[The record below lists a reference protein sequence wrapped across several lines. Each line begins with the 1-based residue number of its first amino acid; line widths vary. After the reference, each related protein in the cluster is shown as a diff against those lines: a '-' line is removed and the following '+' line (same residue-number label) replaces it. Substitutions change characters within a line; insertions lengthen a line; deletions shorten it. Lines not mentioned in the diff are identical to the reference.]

1 MVEREN
7 IDYRAELLRKA
18 IHLCSLSIPVI
29 YFFIS
34 REAALAILIPITA
47 GFLAVDLARYYHPP
61 TAKLFYLVFGRMLRS
76 HEMSGT
82 RRRLNGAT
90 HVLFSA
96 TLCVLIFP
104 KLITVTAFAIL
115 IMSDSSAALI
125 GRRWG
130 KHPLLTKSRE
140 GSLAF
145 FVSALLVVAVAPKY
159 GLGWGEFAIGVVGAL
174 VGTVVELTSVNIDD
188 NFSIPLSIGAAMWV
202 LYAVFYS
209 GAPF

>member
-7 IDYRAELLRKA
+7 INYRAELLRKA

-34 REAALAILIPITA
+34 REAALAILIPIAT

-61 TAKLFYLVFGRMLRS
+61 TAKLFYRYFGWMLRS
-76 HEMSGT
+76 HEVSGT
-82 RRRLNGAT
+82 RKRLNGAT
-90 HVLFSA
+90 YVLFSA
-96 TLCVLIFP
+96 TLSVLIFP

-115 IMSDSSAALI
+115 IMSDSAAALI

-130 KHPLLTKSRE
+130 KRPLLSKSWE

-159 GLGWGEFAIGVVGAL
+159 GLGWGEFAIGAAGAL
-174 VGTVVELTSVNIDD
+174 VGAVVELTSIHIDD
-188 NFSIPLSIGAAMWV
+188 NFSIPLSIGLVMWI
-202 LYAVFYS
+202 LYAVFYN
-209 GAPF
+209 GVPL

>member
-76 HEMSGT
+76 HEMSST

-130 KHPLLTKSRE
+130 KHSLLTKSRE

-159 GLGWGEFAIGVVGAL
+159 GLGWGEFAIGAVGAL

>member
-7 IDYRAELLRKA
+7 IDYRAELVRKA

-34 REAALAILIPITA
+34 REAALAILIPIAA
-47 GFLAVDLARYYHPP
+47 GFLAIDLARYYHPS
-61 TAKLFYLVFGRMLRS
+61 TAKHFYRFFGWMLRS
-76 HEMSGT
+76 HEVGGT
-82 RRRLNGAT
+82 RKRLNGAT
-90 HVLFSA
+90 YVLFSA

-130 KHPLLTKSRE
+130 KHPLLTKSWE

-145 FVSALLVVAVAPKY
+145 FVSALLVVAVAPNY
-159 GLGWGEFAIGVVGAL
+159 HLGWGEFAIGTAGAL
-174 VGTVVELTSVNIDD
+174 VGTVVELTSVYIDD
-188 NFSIPLSIGAAMWV
+188 NFSIPLSVGAVMWI
-202 LYAVFYS
+202 LYAVMY
-209 GAPF
+209 GGVAR